1 MEESDLK
8 ISGISYGYDEVDI
21 NQPSEDKKE
30 GLGETDFYVIIDYKK
45 VRGVIVKEMEDGDG
59 DFDDCLVIPMLK
71 NGIKSWGR
79 DKWRVI
85 LAARKS
91 HRDENA
97 SHVLV
102 PQVEEKVQKGMVACG
117 YSMMYEHIA
126 PIIGDV
132 VPDITKIPRPPI
144 FSERSL
150 AYKEM
155 EMHRTDNP
163 KGGSTAVSFTK
174 EQDFVV
180 RKEQK
185 YLSEAQK
192 RMREAILKNKN
203 R

>member
-1 MEESDLK
+1 MDNGYEE
-8 ISGISYGYDEVDI
+8 ENI
-21 NQPSEDKKE
+21 NTHSEEKKE
-30 GLGETDFYVIIDYKK
+30 STGQTDFYVIIDYKK

-59 DFDDCLVIPMLK
+59 DFDECIVIPMLK

-155 EMHRTDNP
+155 EMHRTYNP

>member
-1 MEESDLK
+1 M
-8 ISGISYGYDEVDI
+8 SYGYDDVDI
-21 NQPSEDKKE
+21 SPPSEDKKDC
-30 GLGETDFYVIIDYKK
+30 LGETDFYVIIDYKK

-102 PQVEEKVQKGMVACG
+102 PQVEDKVQKGMVACG

-126 PIIGDV
+126 PIIGDI
-132 VPDITKIPRPPI
+132 VPDITKIPRPPK

-150 AYKEM
+150 AHKEM

-163 KGGSTAVSFTK
+163 KGGSTAFSFTD
-174 EQDFVV
+174 EQEGTMK
-180 RKEQK
+180 RGQK
-185 YLSEAQK
+185 YLTEAQK

>member
-8 ISGISYGYDEVDI
+8 ISGISYGYDEVYI

>member
-1 MEESDLK
+1 MDNGYEE
-8 ISGISYGYDEVDI
+8 ENI
-21 NQPSEDKKE
+21 NTPSEEKKE
-30 GLGETDFYVIIDYKK
+30 STGQTDFYVIIDYKK

-59 DFDDCLVIPMLK
+59 DFDECLVIPMLK

-97 SHVLV
+97 SHVLI
-102 PQVEEKVQKGMVACG
+102 PQVEDDVQRGMVACG
-117 YSMMYEHIA
+117 YCDRYEHIA

-132 VPDITKIPRPPI
+132 VPDITKIPRPPR
-144 FSERSL
+144 FSERSVS
-150 AYKEM
+150 YKEM
-155 EMHRTDNP
+155 ERHRTDNP
-163 KGGSTAVSFTK
+163 SGGSTAVSFTK